1 MQTAAI
7 LLATLAVILQ
17 TMQTAH
23 SQPVRDYQTAQ
34 QKPFCTES
42 VCENPPNYP
51 DELIRELLEDP
62 AFRPL
67 PGQFDNPG
75 PTNTGGRR

>member
-1 MQTAAI
+1 MQAAAL

-67 PGQFDNPG
+67 PGQFDNPA